1 MKHRTQITAALAAC
15 LTFAAAVAADEVTD
29 QLDAARKAYE
39 AGDLRTATDT
49 LNFAVAKIKE
59 QQTASLLT
67 LLPEPL
73 AGWQAD
79 PAQSESAGLASMIVG
94 TNLGRR
100 YFRPDGA
107 EVNLNVTADSPL
119 LPMLTMFLSSPFM
132 MQADPNTKPYALKG
146 QRGIIKHDPSAN
158 EYEVTLMIGNRILI
172 QGKGTG
178 MADGAAVQQYVEAA
192 GPGRDSEGVGRLRLT
207 GIASRSKLATP
218 PVARRP

>member
-1 MKHRTQITAALAAC
+1 MNCRAPLATAFAALVTLGTAQ
-15 LTFAAAVAADEVTD
+15 ADEVTD
-29 QLDAARKAYE
+29 QLDAARQAYDK
-39 AGDLRTATDT
+39 GDLRIATDA

-59 QQTASLLT
+59 RETAGLLT

-79 PAQSESAGLASMIVG
+79 PAQSESAGFASMITG

-107 EVNLNVTADSPL
+107 EVNLSVTADSPL

-132 MQADPNTKPYALKG
+132 MQADPATKPYAYKG
-146 QRGIIKHDPSAN
+146 QRGIMKHDPQSN

-178 MADGAAVQQYVEAA
+178 LPDGTAVQQYVESLNIDAIQKA
-192 GPGRDSEGVGRLRLT
+192 FGG
-207 GIASRSKLATP
+207 
-218 PVARRP
+218 